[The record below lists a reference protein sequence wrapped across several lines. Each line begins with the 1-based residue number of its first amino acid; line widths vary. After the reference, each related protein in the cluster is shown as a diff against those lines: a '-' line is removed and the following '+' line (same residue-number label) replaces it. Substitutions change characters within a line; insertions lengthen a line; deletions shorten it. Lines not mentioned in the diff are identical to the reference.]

1 MIRRLASLVA
11 AAFVAVGATAAPA
24 FADDEIGLSTDGVSW
39 THQLAAPLFAPG
51 FLWVPG
57 DVEERSFRIR
67 NGGASAG
74 ELSVDVVATD
84 PAGLLAS
91 PDFLLE
97 ARLGS
102 GAWIEVPAGTTR
114 LQPAVLDVPKGA
126 DTTVTVRGTFRP
138 ETTAHM
144 DQVAPFDVRVTL
156 SEDGDVAGNEASN
169 GNGDDGEVSGGA
181 LPDTGSP
188 FGVGLVWLAA
198 GLIGAGVAL
207 VRPTRNGRRGVARG

>member
-11 AAFVAVGATAAPA
+11 AAVVAVGVTAAPA
-24 FADDEIGLSTDGVSW
+24 FADDEIGLSTDGVTWS
-39 THQLAAPLFAPG
+39 HQLAAPLFAPG

-67 NGGASAG
+67 NGGPSAG
-74 ELSVDVVATD
+74 EVTVDVVASD

-91 PDFLLE
+91 PDLLLE

-102 GAWIEVPAGTTR
+102 GAWVEVSAGTTR

-144 DQVAPFDVRVTL
+144 DEVVPFDVRVTL
-156 SEDGDVAGNEASN
+156 SEAGEVAGESSGGDGDE
-169 GNGDDGEVSGGA
+169 DGEVSGGA

-188 FGVGLVWLAA
+188 FGVGPVWLAA
-198 GLIGAGVAL
+198 GLIGAGIAL
-207 VRPTRNGRRGVARG
+207 VRPTRRGRRGVARG